1 LHQFEVFC
9 NFGFSLVIRIKIPC
23 RTRGIRQ
30 AGGRRGSRAGF
41 RGDPGPRPPIKP
53 LKGKGKEGEDGRD
66 CPLSEIPN
74 TLLGPRP
81 PTS

>member
-1 LHQFEVFC
+1 MVYGTC
-9 NFGFSLVIRIKIPC
+9 CSLLSISIALLLFI
-23 RTRGIRQ
+23 IYF
-30 AGGRRGSRAGF
+30 RAGF
-41 RGDPGPRPPIKP
+41 SRVRGAPAPRPPTNRGPPTKP
-53 LKGKGKEGEDGRD
+53 LRGKGKEGEDGRD